1 MVALLEAGGGR
12 ASSADGGRIPSEG
25 RLSPDAA
32 RGGGKGAAKGE
43 RLWQVVQRVHLEGWR
58 IAPASRGRAD
68 RSVGGDHVSDVP
80 RALGLSGAAVEML
93 KGIGPQGERAVLAA
107 LKRFAAG
114 ERTPTTPRPP
124 PPQPQ
129 GDGETKQFSAASEE
143 EDEQDEQE
151 AHGEGQGG
159 GFAEP
164 PSAAPAASHDS
175 AHSTAARQ
183 SWADAEEGLVHPFIN
198 VIQALEHSLY

>member
-1 MVALLEAGGGR
+1 M
-12 ASSADGGRIPSEG
+12 
-25 RLSPDAA
+25 
-32 RGGGKGAAKGE
+32 
-43 RLWQVVQRVHLEGWR
+43 
-58 IAPASRGRAD
+58 
-68 RSVGGDHVSDVP
+68 SDVP
-80 RALGLSGAAVEML
+80 RALGLSGAAEEML

-129 GDGETKQFSAASEE
+129 GDGETKQLSVASEE

-151 AHGEGQGG
+151 AHGEGQDG

-164 PSAAPAASHDS
+164 PSTAPAASHDS

-183 SWADAEEGLVHPFIN
+183 SWADTEEGLVHPFIN